1 MVLNEKRQGGDRL
14 LENQSVV
21 LKILYEKKN
30 MTYAELRKTG
40 VLLDD
45 EFRLMIK
52 MVGIE
57 NEDPDGRDK
66 DIGLILYR
74 EKYKPKYISDSDWD
88 RRIFSLSKQGE
99 EHVEAINKTE
109 REKKAAKKWE
119 RQKILIAA
127 LLGGVTVKIID
138 FVIGLIAKL
147 LSPTNPTVP

>member
-1 MVLNEKRQGGDRL
+1 M

-66 DIGLILYR
+66 DIGLVLYR
-74 EKYKPKYISDSDWD
+74 DKYKPKYISDSDWD
-88 RRIFSLSKQGE
+88 RRIFGLTKEGKE
-99 EHVEAINKTE
+99 YVEAILKAYK
-109 REKKAAKKWE
+109 EKRAAKRWE
-119 RQKILIAA
+119 LIRFIVPTLISLAA
-127 LLGGVTVKIID
+127 LIKAFFFT
-138 FVIGLIAKL
+138 
-147 LSPTNPTVP
+147 P